1 MRQQQSSHSQRI
13 NEIKKLIKEPFLLL
27 SIVVIFYLLILFVI
41 FPIYQVFKTSLSV
54 GGRFSFQNY
63 IDVLSKSYYLQ
74 PLCNSMILGVLVASI
89 GTLVGFTFAYAIT
102 RTPMKGKRI
111 FRLIATFPMVSPPFV
126 VALACILLFGRSGLF
141 SGMIGNIYGLTG
153 LTIVEVIAYSPTA
166 FLALVGVLQAID
178 PALEEAAMDCGASR
192 IKIFSTII
200 LPLATPGI
208 VSAWL
213 LVFIQSLADFGNPM
227 ILSGN
232 FSVLSVQAYLQITGM
247 YDLARGSTL
256 AILLLIPTVIA
267 FYLQKYLLSKKSYV
281 TVTGKPTSATIKN
294 LEWYI
299 KFPVYGFC
307 LLFAGI
313 VLLFYAMV
321 VWGSFQKLWGVDSTL
336 TLRNYVQMWRVGK
349 KYIFDSLYLS
359 AVITPITGV
368 LSMFIAYL
376 ISRKQFFGKNTME
389 FSSMLTFAVPGTV
402 VGIGYILAFNTPSF
416 LMPTTLTGTGFI
428 IMALLVFR
436 NLPVGIRNGIAAIEQ
451 IDPSIEE
458 ASIDLGADS
467 SLTFRKITLPMIT
480 PAFFSGLANC
490 FVRSMTAISAI
501 IFVVSG
507 RWNFITVAILGFVDN
522 SQYAQAAA
530 MSLLLIVIVL
540 LALGLIK
547 LFTDRMGKG
556 MQGSSILE

>member
-1 MRQQQSSHSQRI
+1 MNDLR
-13 NEIKKLIKEPFLLL
+13 KMLGEPFLMLAIL
-27 SIVVIFYLLILFVI
+27 VVFYMLIVFVI
-41 FPIYQVFKTSLSV
+41 FPIYQVFKTSLSYE
-54 GGRFSFQNY
+54 GSFSLKNY
-63 IDVLSKSYYLQ
+63 SDVLRRSYYIK
-74 PLCNSMILGVLVASI
+74 PLINSMILGVLVGTI
-89 GTLVGFTFAYAIT
+89 GTVIGFTFAYAIT
-102 RTPMKGKRI
+102 RTPMKGKGA
-111 FRLIATFPMVSPPFV
+111 FRMIATFPMVSPPFV
-126 VALACILLFGRSGLF
+126 VALACILLFGRSGF
-141 SGMIGNIYGLTG
+141 FAGAIGNIYGLTG
-153 LTIVEVIAYSPTA
+153 LVIVEVIAYSPTA

-192 IKIFSTII
+192 LKIFRTII
-200 LPLATPGI
+200 LPLATPGL

-256 AILLLIPTVIA
+256 AILLLIPTVVA

-299 KFPVYGFC
+299 KAPVYSVCIF
-307 LLFAGI
+307 FAAV
-313 VLLFYAMV
+313 VLLFYGMV
-321 VWGSFQKLWGVDSTL
+321 VWGSFQKLWGVDSSL
-336 TLRNYVQMWRVGK
+336 TLRNYTQMWKMGK
-349 KYIFDSLYLS
+349 GYIVDSLLIS
-359 AVITPITGV
+359 AIVTPVTGV

-376 ISRKQFFGKNTME
+376 ITRKQFPGRGFIE

-402 VGIGYILAFNTPSF
+402 VGIGYILAFNTPSMW
-416 LMPTTLTGTGFI
+416 MPITLTGTGFI
-428 IMALLVFR
+428 IMILLVFR
-436 NLPVGIRNGIAAIEQ
+436 NLPVGIRNGVAAIQQ

-467 SLTFRKITLPMIT
+467 SMTFRKITLPMIT

-507 RWNFITVAILGFVDN
+507 KWNLITVAVLGFVDN

-530 MSLLLIVIVL
+530 MSLLLIAIVVT
-540 LALGLIK
+540 ALGLIK

-556 MQGSSILE
+556 MNASSILE

>member
-1 MRQQQSSHSQRI
+1 M
-13 NEIKKLIKEPFLLL
+13 KKFKFSNTTRVNDLRKMLGEPFLMLAIL
-27 SIVVIFYLLILFVI
+27 VVFYMLIVFVI
-41 FPIYQVFKTSLSV
+41 FPIYQVFKTSLLYEGS
-54 GGRFSFQNY
+54 FSLKNY
-63 IDVLSKSYYLQ
+63 SDVLRRSYYIK
-74 PLCNSMILGVLVASI
+74 PLINSMVLGVLVGTI
-89 GTLVGFTFAYAIT
+89 GTVIGFTFAYAIT
-102 RTPMKGKRI
+102 RTPMKGKGA
-111 FRLIATFPMVSPPFV
+111 FRMIATFPMVSPPFV
-126 VALACILLFGRSGLF
+126 VALACILLFGRSGF
-141 SGMIGNIYGLTG
+141 FAGAIGNIYGLTG
-153 LTIVEVIAYSPTA
+153 LVIVEVIAYSPTA

-192 IKIFSTII
+192 LKIFRTII
-200 LPLATPGI
+200 LPLATPGL

-299 KFPVYGFC
+299 KAPVYAVCIGF
-307 LLFAGI
+307 AAI
-313 VLLFYAMV
+313 VLLFYGMV
-321 VWGSFQKLWGVDSTL
+321 VWGSFQKLWGVDSSL
-336 TLRNYVQMWRVGK
+336 TLRNYTQMWKMGK
-349 KYIFDSLYLS
+349 GYIVDSLLIS
-359 AVITPITGV
+359 AIVTPITGV

-376 ISRKQFFGKNTME
+376 TTRKQFPGRNFIE

-402 VGIGYILAFNTPSF
+402 VGIGYILAFNTPSL
-416 LMPTTLTGTGFI
+416 LMPFTLTGTGFI
-428 IMALLVFR
+428 IMILLVFR
-436 NLPVGIRNGIAAIEQ
+436 NLPVGIRNGVAAIQQ

-467 SLTFRKITLPMIT
+467 SMTFRKITLPMIT

-507 RWNFITVAILGFVDN
+507 KWNLITVAVLGFVDN

-530 MSLLLIVIVL
+530 MSLLLIAIVVA
-540 LALGLIK
+540 ALGLIK
-547 LFTDRMGKG
+547 LFTDRMGRG
-556 MQGSSILE
+556 MNASSILE

>member
-1 MRQQQSSHSQRI
+1 MKQYNNSHSQHL
-13 NEIKKLIKEPFLLL
+13 NEIRKLIKEPFLLL
-27 SIVVIFYLLILFVI
+27 SILVIFYLLILFVI
-41 FPIYQVFKTSLSV
+41 FPIYQVFKTSLAV
-54 GGRFSFQNY
+54 DGQFSLQNY
-63 IDVLSKSYYLQ
+63 RDVLSKSYYLQ
-74 PLCNSMILGVLVASI
+74 PLLNSMILGVLVATI
-89 GTLVGFTFAYAIT
+89 GTVVGFIFAYAIT
-102 RTPMKGKRI
+102 RTPMKGKQI

-126 VALACILLFGRSGLF
+126 VALACILLFGRSGIF
-141 SGMIGNIYGLTG
+141 AGYIGNIYGLTG
-153 LTIVEVIAYSPTA
+153 LTIVEVIAYAPTA

-192 IKIFSTII
+192 IRIFRTII
-200 LPLATPGI
+200 LPLATPGL

-227 ILSGN
+227 ILSGD

-256 AILLLIPTVIA
+256 AILLLLPTVVA
-267 FYLQKYLLSKKSYV
+267 FYLQKYLLAKKSYV

-299 KFPVYGFC
+299 KYPVYFFC
-307 LLFAGI
+307 IVFAFI
-313 VLLFYAMV
+313 VLLFYSMII
-321 VWGSFQKLWGVDSTL
+321 WGSFQKLWGVDSSL
-336 TLRNYVQMWRVGK
+336 TLRNYIQMWKVGK
-349 KYIFDSLYLS
+349 GYILDSLFIS
-359 AVITPITGV
+359 SIITPVTGV

-376 ISRKQFFGKNTME
+376 ISRKQFLGKNAME

-402 VGIGYILAFNTPSF
+402 VGIGYILAFNTPSP
-416 LMPTTLTGTGFI
+416 LMPMALTGTGFI
-428 IMALLVFR
+428 IMVLLVFR

-507 RWNFITVAILGFVDN
+507 RWNLITVAVLGFIDN

-530 MSLLLIVIVL
+530 MSLLLIGIVL

-547 LFTDRMGKG
+547 LVTDKMGKG
-556 MQGSSILE
+556 MQSVSIIE

>member
-1 MRQQQSSHSQRI
+1 M
-13 NEIKKLIKEPFLLL
+13 KKFKFSNTTRVNDLRKMIGEPFLLL
-27 SIVVIFYLLILFVI
+27 AILVVFYLLIVFVI
-41 FPIYQVFKTSLSV
+41 FPIFQVFKTSLSYE
-54 GGRFSFQNY
+54 GALSLQNY
-63 IDVLSKSYYLQ
+63 SDVLSRSYYIQ
-74 PLCNSMILGVLVASI
+74 PFINSMVLGVLVGTI
-89 GTLVGFTFAYAIT
+89 GTIIGFTFAYAIT
-102 RTPMKGKRI
+102 RTPMKGKGM
-111 FRLIATFPMVSPPFV
+111 FRMIATFPMVSPPFV
-126 VALACILLFGRSGLF
+126 VALACILLFGRSGF
-141 SGMIGNIYGLTG
+141 FAGAIGNIYGLTG
-153 LTIVEVIAYSPTA
+153 LVVVEVIAYSPTA
-166 FLALVGVLQAID
+166 FLALVGVLHAID

-192 IKIFSTII
+192 LKIFRTII
-200 LPLATPGI
+200 LPLATPGL

-227 ILSGN
+227 ILSGD

-247 YDLARGSTL
+247 FDLARGSTL
-256 AILLLIPTVIA
+256 AILLLIPTAVA

-299 KFPVYGFC
+299 KAPVYTVCIF
-307 LLFAGI
+307 FAAV
-313 VLLFYAMV
+313 VLLFYGMV

-336 TLRNYVQMWRVGK
+336 TLRNYVQMWKMGK
-349 KYIFDSLYLS
+349 GYILDSLIIA
-359 AVITPITGV
+359 AVVTPVTGV

-376 ISRKQFFGKNTME
+376 ITRKQFPGRGFIE

-402 VGIGYILAFNTPSF
+402 VGIGYILAFNTSSILLPF
-416 LMPTTLTGTGFI
+416 TLTGTGFI
-428 IMALLVFR
+428 IMILLVFR
-436 NLPVGIRNGIAAIEQ
+436 NLPVGIRNGVAAIQQ

-507 RWNFITVAILGFVDN
+507 KWNLITVAVLGFVDN

-540 LALGLIK
+540 AALGLIK
-547 LFTDRMGKG
+547 LFTDRMGRG
-556 MQGSSILE
+556 MNSSSILE

>member
-1 MRQQQSSHSQRI
+1 M
-13 NEIKKLIKEPFLLL
+13 KKFKFSNTTRVNDLRKMLGEPFLMLAIL
-27 SIVVIFYLLILFVI
+27 VVFYMLIVFVI
-41 FPIYQVFKTSLSV
+41 FPIYQVFKTSLLYEGS
-54 GGRFSFQNY
+54 FSLKNY
-63 IDVLSKSYYLQ
+63 SDVLRRSYYIK
-74 PLCNSMILGVLVASI
+74 PLINSMVLGVLVGTI
-89 GTLVGFTFAYAIT
+89 GTVIGFTFAYAIT
-102 RTPMKGKRI
+102 RTPMKGKGA
-111 FRLIATFPMVSPPFV
+111 FRMIATFPMVSPPFV
-126 VALACILLFGRSGLF
+126 VALACILLFGRSGF
-141 SGMIGNIYGLTG
+141 FAGAIGNIYGLTG
-153 LTIVEVIAYSPTA
+153 LVIVEVIAYSPTA

-192 IKIFSTII
+192 LKIFRTII
-200 LPLATPGI
+200 LPLATPGL

-299 KFPVYGFC
+299 KAPVYAVCIGF
-307 LLFAGI
+307 AAI
-313 VLLFYAMV
+313 VLLFYGMV
-321 VWGSFQKLWGVDSTL
+321 VWGSFQKLWGVDSSL
-336 TLRNYVQMWRVGK
+336 TLRNYTQMWKMGK
-349 KYIFDSLYLS
+349 GYIVDSLLIS
-359 AVITPITGV
+359 AIVTPITGV

-376 ISRKQFFGKNTME
+376 TTRKQFPGRNFIE

-402 VGIGYILAFNTPSF
+402 VGIGYILAFNTPSM
-416 LMPTTLTGTGFI
+416 LMPVTLTGTGFI
-428 IMALLVFR
+428 IMILLVFR
-436 NLPVGIRNGIAAIEQ
+436 NLPVGIRNGVAAIQQ

-467 SLTFRKITLPMIT
+467 SMTFRKITLPMIT

-507 RWNFITVAILGFVDN
+507 KWNLITVAVLGFVDN

-530 MSLLLIVIVL
+530 MSLLLIAIVVA
-540 LALGLIK
+540 ALGLIK
-547 LFTDRMGKG
+547 LFTDRMGRG
-556 MQGSSILE
+556 MNASAILE

>member
-1 MRQQQSSHSQRI
+1 M
-13 NEIKKLIKEPFLLL
+13 KKFKFQNTTRVNDLRKMLGEPFLMLAIL
-27 SIVVIFYLLILFVI
+27 VVFYMLIVFVI
-41 FPIYQVFKTSLSV
+41 FPIYQVFKTSLSYE
-54 GGRFSFQNY
+54 GSLSLKNY
-63 IDVLSKSYYLQ
+63 SDVLRRSYYIR
-74 PLCNSMILGVLVASI
+74 PLINSMVLGILVGTI
-89 GTLVGFTFAYAIT
+89 GTIIGFTFAYAIT
-102 RTPMKGKRI
+102 RTPMRGKGI

-126 VALACILLFGRSGLF
+126 VALACILLFGRSGF
-141 SGMIGNIYGLTG
+141 FAGAIGNIYGLTG
-153 LTIVEVIAYSPTA
+153 LVIVEVIAYSPTA

-192 IKIFSTII
+192 LKIFRTII
-200 LPLATPGI
+200 LPLATPGL

-227 ILSGN
+227 ILSGD

-256 AILLLIPTVIA
+256 AILLLIPTAVA

-299 KFPVYGFC
+299 KAPVYSVCIF
-307 LLFAGI
+307 FAAV
-313 VLLFYAMV
+313 VLLFYGMV
-321 VWGSFQKLWGVDSTL
+321 VWGSFQKLWGVDSSL
-336 TLRNYVQMWRVGK
+336 TLRNYTQMWKMGK
-349 KYIFDSLYLS
+349 GYIIDSLVIS
-359 AVITPITGV
+359 AIVTPVTGV

-376 ISRKQFFGKNTME
+376 ITRKQFPGRGFIE

-402 VGIGYILAFNTPSF
+402 VGIGYILAFNTPSL
-416 LMPTTLTGTGFI
+416 LMPITLTGTGFI
-428 IMALLVFR
+428 IMILLVFR
-436 NLPVGIRNGIAAIEQ
+436 NLPVGIRNGVAAIQQ

-467 SLTFRKITLPMIT
+467 SMTFRKITLPMIT

-507 RWNFITVAILGFVDN
+507 KWNLITVAVLGFVDN

-530 MSLLLIVIVL
+530 MSLLLIAIVVT
-540 LALGLIK
+540 ALGLIK
-547 LFTDRMGKG
+547 LFTDRMGRG
-556 MQGSSILE
+556 MNASSILE

>member
-1 MRQQQSSHSQRI
+1 MI
-13 NEIKKLIKEPFLLL
+13 GEPFLLL
-27 SIVVIFYLLILFVI
+27 AILVVFYLLIVFVI
-41 FPIYQVFKTSLSV
+41 FPIFQVFKTSLSYE
-54 GGRFSFQNY
+54 GALSLQNY
-63 IDVLSKSYYLQ
+63 SDVLSRSYYIQ
-74 PLCNSMILGVLVASI
+74 PFINSMVLGVLVGTI
-89 GTLVGFTFAYAIT
+89 GTIIGFTFAYAIT
-102 RTPMKGKRI
+102 RTPMKGKGM
-111 FRLIATFPMVSPPFV
+111 FRMIATFPMVSPPFV
-126 VALACILLFGRSGLF
+126 VALACILLFGRSGF
-141 SGMIGNIYGLTG
+141 FAGAIGNIYGLTG
-153 LTIVEVIAYSPTA
+153 LVVVEVIAYSPTA
-166 FLALVGVLQAID
+166 FLALVGVLHAID

-192 IKIFSTII
+192 LKIFRTII
-200 LPLATPGI
+200 LPLATPGL

-227 ILSGN
+227 ILSGD

-247 YDLARGSTL
+247 FDLARGSTL
-256 AILLLIPTVIA
+256 AILLLIPTAVA

-299 KFPVYGFC
+299 KAPVYTVCIF
-307 LLFAGI
+307 FAAV
-313 VLLFYAMV
+313 VLLFYGMV

-336 TLRNYVQMWRVGK
+336 TLRNYVQMWKMGK
-349 KYIFDSLYLS
+349 GYILDSLIIA
-359 AVITPITGV
+359 AVVTPVTGV

-376 ISRKQFFGKNTME
+376 ITRKQFPGRGFIE

-402 VGIGYILAFNTPSF
+402 VGIGYILAFNTSSILLPF
-416 LMPTTLTGTGFI
+416 TLTGTGFI
-428 IMALLVFR
+428 IMILLVFR
-436 NLPVGIRNGIAAIEQ
+436 NLPVGIRNGVAAIQQ

-507 RWNFITVAILGFVDN
+507 KWNLITVAVLGFVDN

-540 LALGLIK
+540 AALGLIK
-547 LFTDRMGKG
+547 LFTDRMGRG
-556 MQGSSILE
+556 MNSSSILE